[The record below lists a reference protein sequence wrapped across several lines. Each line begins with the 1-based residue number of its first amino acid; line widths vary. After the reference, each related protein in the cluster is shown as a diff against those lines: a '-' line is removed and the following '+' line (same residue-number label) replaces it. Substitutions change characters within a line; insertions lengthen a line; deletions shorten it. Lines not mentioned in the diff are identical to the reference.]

1 MYLKNSSRFFAIS
14 ESFNNK
20 IFTTSEVSVWK
31 KEKKLFENVEELRC
45 LVKLIL
51 FK

>member
-20 IFTTSEVSVWK
+20 IFTTSEVSVK
-31 KEKKLFENVEELRC
+31 KRKKIVGKCLGVEMFGEINF
-45 LVKLIL
+45 V
-51 FK
+51 